1 MEPIMNLSHILSA
14 AFLTSCLVV
23 PSSLSFKAM
32 EAPSGPIPPATKDIT
47 ISARGDE
54 PLSLFDV
61 LSAVTEASGVELLAD
76 PESMIKLESSPSG
89 FHGDFTIPASEA
101 WTIVEHA
108 ITQGGLCLSAL
119 HMGDTRLVAVH
130 MTEDERKMYSWKYS
144 SVGVEELDYVAL
156 HPSFLF
162 EMSLA
167 LSNLDTRTLSNQMR
181 SFGRDHSNLQLVPF
195 GSHSIVLRGVGR
207 EVESIARMLLETNE
221 RADESSVE
229 VSAGSSG
236 DQSAAEDC

>member
-1 MEPIMNLSHILSA
+1 MEPIMNLTHILSA

-23 PSSLSFKAM
+23 PSSPSFKAM
-32 EAPSGPIPPATKDIT
+32 EAPSGLIPPATKDIT
-47 ISARGDE
+47 ISTRSDE

-61 LSAVTEASGVELLAD
+61 LSAVTEASGVEVLAD
-76 PESMIKLESSPSG
+76 SESMIKLKSAPSG

-130 MTEDERKMYSWKYS
+130 MADDRGKMYSWKYS

-181 SFGRDHSNLQLVPF
+181 GFGRDHSNLQLVPF
-195 GSHSIVLRGVGR
+195 DSHSIVLRGVGR
-207 EVESIARMLLETNE
+207 EVESIARMLLEANE
-221 RADESSVE
+221 RAGERVE
-229 VSAGSSG
+229 ETDDAPGE
-236 DQSAAEDC
+236 DQATAEER

>member
-1 MEPIMNLSHILSA
+1 MNLTHILSA

-23 PSSLSFKAM
+23 SPSSPLKAV
-32 EAPSGPIPPATKDIT
+32 EAPGGPIPSATKDLT
-47 ISARGDE
+47 ISSGSDG
-54 PLSLFDV
+54 PSTLFDV

-76 PESMIKLESSPSG
+76 SNSTIKLKSTPSG
-89 FHGDFTIPASEA
+89 FHGDFTIPAREA

-130 MTEDERKMYSWKYS
+130 MTDDKAKKYSWKYS
-144 SVGVEELDYVAL
+144 SVGVEDLDYVAL

-167 LSNLDTRTLSNQMR
+167 LPNLDTRTLSNQMR
-181 SFGRDHSNLQLVPF
+181 GFGRDHSNLQLVPF
-195 GSHSIVLRGVGR
+195 DSHSIVLRGVGR

-221 RADESSVE
+221 RAAESSVE
-229 VSAGSSG
+229 VSAGPLE
-236 DQSAAEDC
+236 DQTANSQRATEG

>member
-1 MEPIMNLSHILSA
+1 MNLTHILSA

-23 PSSLSFKAM
+23 PSSSSFKAM
-32 EAPSGPIPPATKDIT
+32 GASSGLIPPASEDIT

-61 LSAVTEASGVELLAD
+61 LSAVTEASGVEVLAD
-76 PESMIKLESSPSG
+76 PESMIKLEGTPSG

-130 MTEDERKMYSWKYS
+130 MTEDKRKMYSWKYS

-167 LSNLDTRTLSNQMR
+167 LPNLDTRTLSNQMR
-181 SFGRDHSNLQLVPF
+181 GFGRDHSNLQLVPF
-195 GSHSIVLRGVGR
+195 DSHSIVLRGVGR

-221 RADESSVE
+221 RVGERVE
-229 VSAGSSG
+229 ETDDAPGV
-236 DQSAAEDC
+236 DQATAEER

>member
-23 PSSLSFKAM
+23 PSSSSFKAM
-32 EAPSGPIPPATKDIT
+32 EAPSSPIPPATKDIT

-76 PESMIKLESSPSG
+76 SESMIKLKSSPSG

-119 HMGDTRLVAVH
+119 HMGDARLVAVH
-130 MTEDERKMYSWKYS
+130 MTEDNSKMYRWKYS

-162 EMSLA
+162 EMSLG

-181 SFGRDHSNLQLVPF
+181 GLGRDHSNLQLVPF
-195 GSHSIVLRGVGR
+195 DSHSLVLRGVGR

-221 RADESSVE
+221 RAAESSVE

>member
-1 MEPIMNLSHILSA
+1 MNLTHLLSA

-23 PSSLSFKAM
+23 PSSSDVL
-32 EAPSGPIPPATKDIT
+32 EAPSGSIPPATKDIT
-47 ISARGDE
+47 ISSRSDG
-54 PLSLFDV
+54 PSTLFDV

-76 PESMIKLESSPSG
+76 SNSTIKLKSSPSG

-130 MTEDERKMYSWKYS
+130 LTEEKRKMYTWKYS

-162 EMSLA
+162 EMSLE

-181 SFGRDHSNLQLVPF
+181 GFGRDHSNLQLVPF
-195 GSHSIVLRGVGR
+195 DSHSIVLRGVGR

-221 RADESSVE
+221 RAGERVE
-229 VSAGSSG
+229 DADDAPGE
-236 DQSAAEDC
+236 DQATAEER